1 MAYRISEE
9 EYEAILAK
17 EKQSGDLHE
26 SQRLQVLRLH
36 HAADSHSEMTE
47 QPDTMVSGTQSIIPR
62 NMKTV
67 YHCFSPNCKNPN
79 PSAVWVQVLFWSSL
93 HGEYAPEGVPYLS
106 DLHLICTGQ
115 CS

>member
-26 SQRLQVLRLH
+26 SQRLQILRLH

-79 PSAVWVQVLFWSSL
+79 PSAVWVQVFYPGHLFTES
-93 HGEYAPEGVPYLS
+93 VPYT
-106 DLHLICTGQ
+106 IFK
-115 CS
+115 